1 MPAPDSLEERAVAR
15 LGETLLRDF
24 ESVPIDV
31 VARAFNAARR
41 TAAALDLDPVVRL
54 RVIDSM
60 TRDELQGTGPS
71 DDVPT
76 PPGQVA

>member
-31 VARAFNAARR
+31 VARAFTAARR
-41 TAAALDLDPVVRL
+41 SAAELELEPALRL
-54 RVIDSM
+54 AVIDSM
-60 TRDELQGTGPS
+60 TRDELQVTSPS
-71 DDVPT
+71 HDDGPT
-76 PPGQVA
+76 PHRVA